1 MEEKRTPC
9 LVELREVDGILTE
22 LGRMLGSSSAV
33 KNWRILVKDSTD
45 AIRYISGCGW
55 SKFSI

>member
-1 MEEKRTPC
+1 MKNRSMDVVFRKVGNC
-9 LVELREVDGILTE
+9 G
-22 LGRMLGSSSAV
+22 GSSSAV